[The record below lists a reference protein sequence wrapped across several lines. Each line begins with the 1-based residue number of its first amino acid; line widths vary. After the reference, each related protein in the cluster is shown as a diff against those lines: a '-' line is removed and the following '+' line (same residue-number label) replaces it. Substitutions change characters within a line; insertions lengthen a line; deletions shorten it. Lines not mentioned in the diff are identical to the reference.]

1 MASILQEKKRKILQK
16 KKEDIFENILKAG
29 DFHWGFDQKRLLE
42 FLGWLRYNQPNLV
55 RCNQL
60 EDNLHLF
67 IR

>member
-1 MASILQEKKRKILQK
+1 MASILQEKKRKILQEK
-16 KKEDIFENILKAG
+16 KDIFENILKAG
-29 DFHWGFDQKRLLE
+29 DFYWGFDQKRVQE